1 VVFDGEPGGPD
12 DLDESQLGPGPWV
25 VQPLVASVRTEGEV
39 SVFVLG
45 GEPVSAV
52 RKIPAAGEIRVHEQ
66 YGGRTDPVPL
76 DPDAAEPARRAM
88 AAAEELLGH
97 RLGYGRVDLMRA
109 DDGRLV
115 VGEVEVTEP
124 GLYLDVVPANAEAFA
139 DVVAEA
145 LGRTGADG
153 VR

>member
-1 VVFDGEPGGPD
+1 
-12 DLDESQLGPGPWV
+12 
-25 VQPLVASVRTEGEV
+25 
-39 SVFVLG
+39 
-45 GEPVSAV
+45 
-52 RKIPAAGEIRVHEQ
+52 
-66 YGGRTDPVPL
+66 
-76 DPDAAEPARRAM
+76 
-88 AAAEELLGH
+88 
-97 RLGYGRVDLMRA
+97 MRA